1 MPEPVS
7 MAVLGGGIAGLLAR
21 FLKRGFAEVKRTLDI
36 IGALILLIPLGP
48 LILALAGLVKL
59 TSKGPAFFTQVRVGK
74 DGRLFNMVKL
84 RTMHTNAENRTGPV
98 WARKDDPR
106 ITFLGRI
113 LRKTHTD
120 EFPQLV
126 NVLRG
131 DMSLIGPRPERP
143 YFVNQFRRSIPL
155 YEHRLAVRPGITGLA
170 QVKHKYDESIE
181 DVKMKLSY
189 DLTYVKSMSWRTD
202 FKIALWTFGTITGK
216 NVR

>member
-1 MPEPVS
+1 

>member
-84 RTMHTNAENRTGPV
+84 RTMHTNAENRT
-98 WARKDDPR
+98 
-106 ITFLGRI
+106 
-113 LRKTHTD
+113 
-120 EFPQLV
+120 
-126 NVLRG
+126 
-131 DMSLIGPRPERP
+131 
-143 YFVNQFRRSIPL
+143 
-155 YEHRLAVRPGITGLA
+155 
-170 QVKHKYDESIE
+170 
-181 DVKMKLSY
+181 
-189 DLTYVKSMSWRTD
+189 
-202 FKIALWTFGTITGK
+202 
-216 NVR
+216 

>member
-1 MPEPVS
+1 
-7 MAVLGGGIAGLLAR
+7 
-21 FLKRGFAEVKRTLDI
+21 
-36 IGALILLIPLGP
+36 